1 MGAMST
7 ITLKEIEKYIDNE
20 VKEGRVTIG
29 FEDVNGELL
38 DHNYI
43 YKRMVSGFMLIKS
56 QFSPRIRSEPIF
68 AVGEHNDILYEVAE
82 NEKLI
87 GTIPSAPCYAV
98 FCLVPEN
105 EPFAKVKSK
114 PHVLKSVLL
123 GFEYPLCE
131 HPDWIECYKKEFV
144 NSFKAE
150 KLRSVKKSNTE
161 REPSLSIEDIIA
173 KYEDKH
179 T

>member
-1 MGAMST
+1 MGAMNT
-7 ITLKEIEKYIDNE
+7 ITLKEIEEYIDNE

-29 FEDVNGELL
+29 FEDVSGNTPY
-38 DHNYI
+38 HI
-43 YKRMVSGFMLIKS
+43 FKRMVSGFMLIKS
-56 QFSPRIRSEPIF
+56 QFSPKIRSEPIF
-68 AVGEHNDILYEVAE
+68 AVSEHNDILYEVTE
-82 NEKLI
+82 NEKLVSV
-87 GTIPSAPCYAV
+87 IPSAPCYAV
-98 FCLVPEN
+98 FCLVPDN
-105 EPFAKVKSK
+105 EPFTKVKSK
-114 PHVLKSVLL
+114 PHDLKSVLL

-150 KLRSVKKSNTE
+150 KLRSVKKSNTA